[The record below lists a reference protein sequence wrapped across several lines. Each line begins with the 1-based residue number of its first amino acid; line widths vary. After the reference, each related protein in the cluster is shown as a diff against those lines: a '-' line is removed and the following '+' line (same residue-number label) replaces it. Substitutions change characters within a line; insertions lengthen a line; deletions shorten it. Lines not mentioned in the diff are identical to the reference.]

1 MASPHVAGVAA
12 LVVSS
17 GVTSPGAVAARIG
30 GTADAVPCPTDMSVY
45 AANPSVDNG
54 APQTCTGGA
63 GYNSFAGKGRV
74 NALAA
79 IGG

>member
-1 MASPHVAGVAA
+1 
-12 LVVSS
+12 
-17 GVTSPGAVAARIG
+17 
-30 GTADAVPCPTDMSVY
+30 MSVY

-54 APQTCTGGA
+54 APQVCTGGE